1 MDTKIKV
8 TGKCE
13 YVGPV
18 EKPREN
24 FTKRAFV
31 LGETTDNGKTRF
43 LQFTLMG
50 ERVKYVTEAHKGKML
65 EVSGYIESRQFVDK
79 NGMPRFWTDIKAV
92 FVREIEGSD
101 TAAAI
106 PLAEGVGGVD
116 DDMPF

>member
-13 YVGPV
+13 FVGPI

-24 FTKRAFV
+24 FTKRTFV
-31 LGETTDNGKTRF
+31 MGETADNGKTTF
-43 LQFTLMG
+43 LQFALLG

-79 NGMPRFWTDIKAV
+79 NGMPRFWTDIKAIY
-92 FVREIEGSD
+92 VRTVEDGEN
-101 TAAAI
+101 AAEA
-106 PLAEGVGGVD
+106 AEEPAVID